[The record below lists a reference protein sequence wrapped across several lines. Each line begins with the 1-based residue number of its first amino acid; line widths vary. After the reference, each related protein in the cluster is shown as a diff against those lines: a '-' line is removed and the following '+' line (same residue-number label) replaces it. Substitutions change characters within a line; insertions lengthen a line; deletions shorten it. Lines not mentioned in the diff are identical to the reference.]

1 MEYQLSENILKTD
14 RRRALNFSSC
24 LMRWLPSLYSYLYSK
39 FHIMN
44 IKANA
49 LITEAIYLLEKVEG
63 NEEEIA
69 NIQSCIRQL
78 NAIANLSII
87 KQSSNNA

>member
-1 MEYQLSENILKTD
+1 
-14 RRRALNFSSC
+14 
-24 LMRWLPSLYSYLYSK
+24 
-39 FHIMN
+39 MN

-49 LITEAIYLLEKVEG
+49 LITEAIYLLEKVED